1 MIQVRRINGER
12 FTINADLIETVEST
26 PDTVIRLV
34 NGHRYVVSEP
44 MDEIVDLV
52 VKYRR
57 KVFFS
62 FISGEALVA
71 RAEEEEQ

>member
-1 MIQVRRINGER
+1 MITLRRINGER

-34 NGHRYVVSEP
+34 NGHRYVVAEP

-52 VKYRR
+52 VQYRR
-57 KVFFS
+57 QVFFS
-62 FISGEALVA
+62 FIKGNTLVPAEGE
-71 RAEEEEQ
+71 E

>member
-1 MIQVRRINGER
+1 MITLRRINGER

-34 NGHRYVVSEP
+34 NGHRYVVAEP

-52 VKYRR
+52 VQYRR
-57 KVFFS
+57 QVFFS
-62 FISGEALVA
+62 FIAGKTLIS
-71 RAEEEEQ
+71 EEPKE

>member
-1 MIQVRRINGER
+1 MITLRRINGER

-34 NGHRYVVSEP
+34 NGHRYVVAEP

-52 VKYRR
+52 VQYRR
-57 KVFFS
+57 QVFLSFFS
-62 FISGEALVA
+62 GKALV
-71 RAEEEEQ
+71 RKEEED

>member
-1 MIQVRRINGER
+1 MITLRRINGER

-34 NGHRYVVSEP
+34 NGHRYVVAEP

-52 VKYRR
+52 VQYRR
-57 KVFFS
+57 QVFLSFFS
-62 FISGEALVA
+62 GKTLVRKEGED
-71 RAEEEEQ
+71 

>member
-1 MIQVRRINGER
+1 MITVSRINGES

-34 NGHRYVVSEP
+34 NGHRYVVAEP

-52 VKYRR
+52 VKYRQ
-57 KVFFS
+57 KVLFS
-62 FISGEALVA
+62 FFGGQAPSPQDED
-71 RAEEEEQ
+71 RD

>member
-1 MIQVRRINGER
+1 MITLRRINGER

-34 NGHRYVVSEP
+34 NGHRYVVAEP

-52 VKYRR
+52 IQYRR
-57 KVFFS
+57 QVFLSFFS
-62 FISGEALVA
+62 GKTLV
-71 RAEEEEQ
+71 RKEEEE

>member
-1 MIQVRRINGER
+1 MITLRRINGER

-34 NGHRYVVSEP
+34 NGHRYVVAEP

-52 VKYRR
+52 IQYRR
-57 KVFFS
+57 QVFLSFFS
-62 FISGEALVA
+62 EKTLV
-71 RAEEEEQ
+71 RKEEEE

>member
-1 MIQVRRINGER
+1 MITLRRINGER

-34 NGHRYVVSEP
+34 NGHRYVVAEP

-52 VKYRR
+52 VQYRR
-57 KVFFS
+57 QVFLSFFS
-62 FISGEALVA
+62 GKTLV
-71 RAEEEEQ
+71 RKEEEQE

>member
-1 MIQVRRINGER
+1 MITLRRINGER

-34 NGHRYVVSEP
+34 NGHRYVVAEP

-52 VKYRR
+52 VQYRR
-57 KVFFS
+57 QVFLSFFS
-62 FISGEALVA
+62 GKTLV
-71 RAEEEEQ
+71 RKEEEE

>member
-1 MIQVRRINGER
+1 MITLRRINGER

-34 NGHRYVVSEP
+34 NGHRYVVAEP

-52 VKYRR
+52 VQYRR
-57 KVFFS
+57 QVFLSFFS
-62 FISGEALVA
+62 GKTLV
-71 RAEEEEQ
+71 RKEEEEE

>member
-1 MIQVRRINGER
+1 MITLRRINGER

-34 NGHRYVVSEP
+34 NGHRYVVAEP

-52 VKYRR
+52 VQYRR
-57 KVFFS
+57 QVFFS
-62 FISGEALVA
+62 FVAGKNLVL
-71 RAEEEEQ
+71 EEEEE

>member
-1 MIQVRRINGER
+1 MITLRRINGER

-34 NGHRYVVSEP
+34 NGHRYVVAEP

-52 VKYRR
+52 VEYRR
-57 KVFFS
+57 QVFLSFFS
-62 FISGEALVA
+62 GKTLV
-71 RAEEEEQ
+71 RKEEEEE

>member
-1 MIQVRRINGER
+1 MITLRRINGER

-34 NGHRYVVSEP
+34 NGHRYVVAEP

-52 VKYRR
+52 VEYRR
-57 KVFFS
+57 KVFLPFFS
-62 FISGEALVA
+62 GKTLV
-71 RAEEEEQ
+71 RKEEEEE

>member
-1 MIQVRRINGER
+1 MITLRRINGER

-52 VKYRR
+52 VQYRR
-57 KVFFS
+57 QVFLSFFS
-62 FISGEALVA
+62 GKTLV
-71 RAEEEEQ
+71 RKEEEE